1 MANLFDFGKAYGFGM
16 EAELPEEELTPVE
29 SDDVEV
35 DEAPAESS
43 DDMNTQELQEEIPQ
57 VINTDDVTNVVDD
70 LGDTFEEGYDERPV
84 GDIDYIPEDLKAEI
98 DAIEAMADQHAQVG
112 EDLLLPEEDPY
123 HETPGG
129 MSLTED
135 APVAGMDEVEE
146 YAKSV
151 NEINVTGGSGDVD
164 QFMRDEYNE
173 DSYGEDS
180 ITGPAPNES
189 VVETPEDAEPLGGG
203 TGSETELQSEPTG
216 NDEDVEVSVSD
227 LDGEEEGEDDA
238 LPDAKDVLGTESED
252 FEEEEEAE
260 DEEPEEDESVDVDSD
275 DTDEDSSDVDEEEEE
290 VESEDDVE
298 EADVEDDSDDEEISM
313 EDDGESMCAE
323 EHAIVDSLDVELNL
337 DSSILTEEKQEEA
350 EQAAEETE
358 VEIAN
363 VALDEVSEMAP
374 VNSVTGETEAPM
386 EDGTNEQE
394 NVTIDDDTMMSD
406 VVGEMVAEDSHG
418 DEDAFYEGD
427 IPVNAETSEDAQVSE
442 GDASSDE
449 GAGEPVDGGDEDYE
463 EVSDEEAEDVAE
475 EDAVEDDIDGD
486 DEAVDTPEEADA
498 TIEEEVDEAEDEEE
512 EEEYVPEDEE

>member
-1 MANLFDFGKAYGFGM
+1 MKNLFDFGRAYGFGM
-16 EAELPEEELTPVE
+16 EAELPEEEVTPVE
-29 SDDVEV
+29 EDVEV
-35 DEAPAESS
+35 EEEPTEAT

-70 LGDTFEEGYDERPV
+70 LGETFEEGNDERPV
-84 GDIDYIPEDLKAEI
+84 TSDIDYIPEDLKSEI

-135 APVAGMDEVEE
+135 TPVNGMDEVEE

-164 QFMRDEYNE
+164 QYMRDEYNE
-173 DSYGEDS
+173 DGYGEDS

-189 VVETPEDAEPLGGG
+189 VVDTPEDAEPLGGG
-203 TGSETELQSEPTG
+203 TGAETELQAEPTG
-216 NDEDVEVSVSD
+216 NDEDVEVSIDD
-227 LDGEEEGEDDA
+227 LDGAEDENEA

-252 FEEEEEAE
+252 FEEEEEVADE
-260 DEEPEEDESVDVDSD
+260 DVEEDEPVDDDSD
-275 DTDEDSSDVDEEEEE
+275 DSDEAASDSDEEEE
-290 VESEDDVE
+290 VEVE
-298 EADVEDDSDDEEISM
+298 EEPVEDGEDEEISM
-313 EDDGESMCAE
+313 EDDGESVCAE
-323 EHAIVDSLDVELNL
+323 EHAIVDALDVDLNM

-374 VNSVTGETEAPM
+374 VNSPTGETEAPM
-386 EDGTNEQE
+386 EDGSNEQE
-394 NVTIDDDTMMSD
+394 NTTIGDDTMMSD

-418 DEDAFYEGD
+418 DEDSFYEGD
-427 IPVNAETSEDAQVSE
+427 FSVTSEPEDLNQISE
-442 GDASSDE
+442 GESS
-449 GAGEPVDGGDEDYE
+449 Y
-463 EVSDEEAEDVAE
+463 DEEGSVDVESDDVEDIVNEDAEDAAE
-475 EDAVEDDIDGD
+475 EDAVEDNIDGD
-486 DEAVDTPEEADA
+486 GEAVDTPEEADA
-498 TIEEEVDEAEDEEE
+498 EIEAETNDDVEAESDDEEE
-512 EEEYVPEDEE
+512 EYLPEEE

>member
-29 SDDVEV
+29 SEDVAEV
-35 DEAPAESS
+35 DEAPVESS

-57 VINTDDVTNVVDD
+57 VINTDDVTNVIDD
-70 LGDTFEEGYDERPV
+70 LGDTFEEGNDERPV
-84 GDIDYIPEDLKAEI
+84 GDIDYIPEDLKSEI
-98 DAIEAMADQHAQVG
+98 DAIEVMADQHAQVG

-275 DTDEDSSDVDEEEEE
+275 DTDEDSSDVDEAEEE
-290 VESEDDVE
+290 VEESDDVE
-298 EADVEDDSDDEEISM
+298 VEEDGEEDVEISM
-313 EDDGESMCAE
+313 EDDGESVLAE

-386 EDGTNEQE
+386 EDGSNEQE

-418 DEDAFYEGD
+418 DEDSFYEGD
-427 IPVNAETSEDAQVSE
+427 FSVTSEPEDLDQISE
-442 GDASSDE
+442 GDASYDE

-463 EVSDEEAEDVAE
+463 EVSDEEAEDIVE

-486 DEAVDTPEEADA
+486 GEAVDTPEEADA
-498 TIEEEVDEAEDEEE
+498 TIEEEVEESDDEEE